1 MLIIRYGG
9 CYCKDGGYGYES
21 VDKRLLKQVT
31 SYYRCFKD
39 MVKSSNDKV
48 LLITHQSNEITT
60 KKLLNTTINCYGLN
74 ADKLYFAYNSQQSKF
89 VQVELLDNNDAKLQ
103 AENIISK
110 EEIDKALKLCT
121 TCSF

>member
-1 MLIIRYGG
+1 
-9 CYCKDGGYGYES
+9 
-21 VDKRLLKQVT
+21 
-31 SYYRCFKD
+31 